1 VARRRDEVNPRAR
14 STTGAA
20 FPLGVNYVG
29 FYDEVSLFSRALTD
43 EEVRSLHTLEEGV
56 TELHP

>member
-1 VARRRDEVNPRAR
+1 MKSILGPAAPP
-14 STTGAA
+14 GAA